1 MGLIMRIYT
10 RNIHSRRG
18 FIFLK
23 NKADLFSRN
32 DTWVLNQPYYVVG
45 YGYSQQYNVYVYVY
59 THIYIIIIKYIY
71 ICICIPDIFD
81 IYIYTHQNLGRNIA
95 NYPTTQKTLENWDP
109 HIMITYSWKWRL
121 GLNFGYGYRLHM
133 NIGHPQL
140 CITLGTLGAP
150 GMERVA
156 RVRSKWNAW
165 ETLPP
170 WILSYRG
177 WEAPLGQSGQGEN

>member
-59 THIYIIIIKYIY
+59 TYIYIIIINYIY
-71 ICICIPDIFD
+71 IYMYLYSRHIRY
-81 IYIYTHQNLGRNIA
+81 IYIHQNLGRNIA
-95 NYPTTQKTLENWDP
+95 NYSTTQKTLENWDP
-109 HIMITYSWKWRL
+109 HIMIIYILLKVKAGTQLWLRL
-121 GLNFGYGYRLHM
+121 QAAHEYWPPTTVYNTWNLRSPGNGKGGTRSIQMKCLRNASSLNSVL
-133 NIGHPQL
+133 
-140 CITLGTLGAP
+140 
-150 GMERVA
+150 
-156 RVRSKWNAW
+156 
-165 ETLPP
+165 
-170 WILSYRG
+170 
-177 WEAPLGQSGQGEN
+177 